1 MTGIEYF
8 NFPAFDKARDM
19 LRLLGH
25 EVFNPADHDRSLL
38 GKNTAWLPTLSD
50 SDGTWKYWSI
60 PNAPDLRTML
70 GADLAWIAKEA
81 EGIFM
86 LNNWENSKGANAEWA
101 LAKALGLKIMY
112 EGKEL
117 EIQDHKKIANTYFV
131 NFKQRNSA

>member
-19 LRLLGH
+19 LKLLGH

-38 GKNTAWLPTLSD
+38 GKNTMWLPELKD

-86 LNNWENSKGANAEWA
+86 LNGWENSKGANAEWN
-101 LAKALGLKIMY
+101 LAKALGLKIFY
-112 EGKEL
+112 EAKDL
-117 EIQDHKKIANTYFV
+117 EIQDHKQVANTYFV
-131 NFKQRNSA
+131 NFKQRNA